1 MIGKH
6 RALCT
11 HKIGKKQEMKYGNKA
26 NSDILCLVYW
36 SVQHNVNIQ
45 MKKSEMLKL
54 SHQTNI
60 VKVCLP
66 FTAR

>member
-45 MKKSEMLKL
+45 MKKSEML
-54 SHQTNI
+54 
-60 VKVCLP
+60 
-66 FTAR
+66 